1 MSSRRRTLDPELTI
15 LGGRDFVGLVGRLC
29 REQNWEALIAV
40 FGAVGSREKEM
51 AYVSLT
57 DLDTATRVLAD
68 ARGGALGP
76 AWQGQARQEQ
86 AGRRGRGRR
95 AGRAPHR
102 GRGRAHGAQQ
112 SAAADRAGTPH
123 LEPGGVAARASGR
136 PAGAPRWR
144 TRSWATNRGP
154 RAPGARWA
162 TSTAWKR
169 RWGATSSGGP
179 RGATPSTPS
188 AASKRC

>member
-68 ARGGALGP
+68 A
-76 AWQGQARQEQ
+76 
-86 AGRRGRGRR
+86 
-95 AGRAPHR
+95 
-102 GRGRAHGAQQ
+102 
-112 SAAADRAGTPH
+112 
-123 LEPGGVAARASGR
+123 VAALS
-136 PAGAPRWR
+136 APRGKTSPARTSGTTRTRKTSWRRSASRPR
-144 TRSWATNRGP
+144 TRSR
-154 RAPGARWA
+154 RAAVG
-162 TSTAWKR
+162 R
-169 RWGATSSGGP
+169 R
-179 RGATPSTPS
+179 
-188 AASKRC
+188 